1 MQNNLK
7 GQLTVLKS
15 QAEELAIGFGMQLM
29 PVAQD
34 LVGLA
39 SSAVQGFS
47 GLNDG
52 TKKFIVY
59 AGLAAAAMGP
69 LTTGIGSVVTAGGK
83 LVSTV
88 GTMATAFST
97 AGGGIAGVGSALT
110 AVIGPA
116 GWAVLAIGA
125 VAAAGVAIYKDLHR
139 GSEALDEFNKK
150 MDEAKESAKE
160 IDEITESLK
169 KLEESRYSNYSTQT
183 EEVNTVEHLKK
194 RLTELVDENGKL
206 IGSKDELKSVI
217 KQLNEKGF
225 TVELNKTGDLITNYK
240 TLTGEIDKYVQQK
253 KAQAMLDSLEPEYQN
268 ALKEKANYYS
278 NYVKNLAE
286 MNELQKKLN
295 DNEYLAGLSVKEY
308 KALCDAY
315 NQLAEDANNA
325 FSQYQSSC
333 EVIDAYDKSMA
344 AIAKGDYETATF
356 HNKRSDIIWQNIQI
370 AL

>member
-1 MQNNLK
+1 M
-7 GQLTVLKS
+7 
-15 QAEELAIGFGMQLM
+15 
-29 PVAQD
+29 
-34 LVGLA
+34 
-39 SSAVQGFS
+39 
-47 GLNDG
+47 
-52 TKKFIVY
+52 
-59 AGLAAAAMGP
+59 
-69 LTTGIGSVVTAGGK
+69 
-83 LVSTV
+83 
-88 GTMATAFST
+88 
-97 AGGGIAGVGSALT
+97 
-110 AVIGPA
+110 
-116 GWAVLAIGA
+116 
-125 VAAAGVAIYKDLHR
+125 AIYKDLHR

-308 KALCDAY
+308 KALITP
-315 NQLAEDANNA
+315 
-325 FSQYQSSC
+325 FP
-333 EVIDAYDKSMA
+333 
-344 AIAKGDYETATF
+344 
-356 HNKRSDIIWQNIQI
+356 NINPHVK
-370 AL
+370 